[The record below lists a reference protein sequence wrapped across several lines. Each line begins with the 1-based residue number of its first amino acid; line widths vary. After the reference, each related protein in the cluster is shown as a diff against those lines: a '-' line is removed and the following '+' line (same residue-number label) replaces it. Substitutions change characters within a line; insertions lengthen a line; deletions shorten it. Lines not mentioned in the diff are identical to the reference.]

1 MQGLKSRQG
10 DKMQWYAVYTKPKS
24 EDAVAG
30 FFENAGIEVFNPR
43 LKQKKYMQGAYRDKI
58 SPLFPCYLFVK
69 FEPETTSH
77 MIKYTRGV
85 KKIVGGDVPWPV
97 SDGVIDLIRN
107 QEEDGVIAIKPPE
120 LKCGDSVAIN
130 DGPLSGLKGIFEKEL
145 NGQERVVLLLNAV
158 EYQARAVVD
167 RAFLSKAA

>member
-1 MQGLKSRQG
+1 
-10 DKMQWYAVYTKPKS
+10 MQWYAVYTKPKR

-30 FFENAGIEVFNPR
+30 SIENAGIEVFNPR
-43 LKQKKYMQGAYRDKI
+43 LKQKKYLQGAYRNKI
-58 SPLFPCYLFVK
+58 SPLFPCYVFVK

-85 KKIVGGDVPWPV
+85 KKIVGGDLPWPV
-97 SDGVIDLIRN
+97 SDEIIDLIRA
-107 QEEDGVIAIKPPE
+107 QEEDGIVTIKPPQF
-120 LKCGDSVAIN
+120 KYGDSVAIN